1 MKKDIVARPHLTQ
14 AIETLEQA
22 IETLDVMINQIQANQ
37 ALMRKWLEPQETVG
51 WMETNEN

>member
-1 MKKDIVARPHLTQ
+1 MKKDIVTRPHLTQ

-22 IETLDVMINQIQANQ
+22 IETLDVMINQMQANQ